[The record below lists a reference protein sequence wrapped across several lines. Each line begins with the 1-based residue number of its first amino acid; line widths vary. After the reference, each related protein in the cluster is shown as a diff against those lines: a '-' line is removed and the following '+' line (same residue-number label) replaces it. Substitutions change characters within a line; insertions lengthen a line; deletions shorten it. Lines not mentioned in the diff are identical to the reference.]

1 MTYGSNS
8 ILYEQLFFNISYTGS
23 DVCRLMEMKWKTINI
38 GYENML
44 GEVGEIR
51 ETMEQNILG
60 NRRRNCWDSLRFQ
73 WL

>member
-44 GEVGEIR
+44 GKVGRFR
-51 ETMEQNILG
+51 ETMEKFLGTEEEIVGILRG
-60 NRRRNCWDSLRFQ
+60 LQ
-73 WL
+73 W